1 MTENEQLAKVLK
13 PVIAMREDWFSYA
26 DELPVI
32 FGPQISAQRIDYLLG
47 ATVAAYEYAIQNLEG
62 DSDLDLTEWHWRYKG
77 TNSEL
82 ISFYNP
88 SMHFWKMNELIE
100 KLCFECKRTGQEIR
114 PTLHYELMLKQL
126 EMCRMM
132 VNYSIQGDIW
142 SRAFSAAL
150 SLIELINHD
159 FVGIEF
165 SDEDLSLK
173 LTSMAQLACLSNWGE
188 REEEFTFPYFGDID
202 FDQISLLTLFG
213 VGIDIFLRAERCL
226 PYEYN
231 EDLVLIALY
240 DFDTNVVK
248 TIRYETNFGTL
259 YRERGFW
266 WNFGESA
273 EEFFNDYEMIYVRP
287 EFVEVF
293 DSSEREGV
301 EFNVDQI
308 TPYALTY
315 EELHPNE

>member
-1 MTENEQLAKVLK
+1 MDENEQIAKTLK
-13 PVIAMREDWFSYA
+13 PVIAMREEWFTYA
-26 DELPVI
+26 DDLPVI
-32 FGPQISAQRIDYLLG
+32 FGVEVSAQRIDYLLG
-47 ATVAAYEYAIQNLEG
+47 ATVAAYENAIQKLEG
-62 DSDLDLTEWHWRYKG
+62 NSDGDLVEWHWRYKG

-159 FVGIEF
+159 FVGNEF
-165 SDEDLSLK
+165 SDDDLSLK
-173 LTSMAQLACLSNWGE
+173 LTSMAQLACLRDWDESD
-188 REEEFTFPYFGDID
+188 EEFTFPYFGDID

-226 PYEYN
+226 PHEYN

-273 EEFFNDYEMIYVRP
+273 EEFFDDLEMIYVRP

-301 EFNVDQI
+301 KFNVDEI

-315 EELHPNE
+315 EELHPDE